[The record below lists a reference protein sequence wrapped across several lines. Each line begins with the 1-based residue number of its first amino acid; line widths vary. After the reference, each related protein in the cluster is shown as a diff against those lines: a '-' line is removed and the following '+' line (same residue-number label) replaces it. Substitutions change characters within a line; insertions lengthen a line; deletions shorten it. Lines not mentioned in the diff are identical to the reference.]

1 MQFPV
6 PRSEVF
12 VMILFNSF
20 VPLLSP
26 TVFLYPAPVFSRRT
40 SRIIPERLGEIR
52 EIAVPYFHCDPAY
65 RHSGMPQILLRLL
78 HPAGSHITWDRCSCS
93 THKKFGD
100 IIL

>member
-52 EIAVPYFHCDPAY
+52 EIAVS
-65 RHSGMPQILLRLL
+65 RHQSALTDGLMGVRQIFLGQL
-78 HPAGSHITWDRCSCS
+78 HPPFHYIPGNRPAGL
-93 THKKFGD
+93 GPE
-100 IIL
+100 